1 MKNEARYLEVLLM
14 AWEIDPSHSQATFT
28 VKHMMFSTVRGQF
41 KVLSGHVHI
50 DEQHPENSWVD
61 AQVDASSV
69 DTRDERR
76 DGHLKS
82 PDFFDVQNYPTLTFK
97 SNKIEHVSG
106 DEYKVY
112 GDLTMRGVSKPVVFD
127 GEYNGQGK
135 SPYGILVAGLS
146 AKTKINR
153 KDWGLNWNAALES
166 GGVLVS
172 DQVTI
177 EIDLEVL
184 QKGEEKKEAD
194 LESQA
199 AS

>member
-1 MKNEARYLEVLLM
+1 M
-14 AWEIDPSHSQATFT
+14 AWEIDPSHSTVTFS
-28 VKHMMFSTVRGQF
+28 VKHMMFSTVRGHF
-41 KVLSGHVHI
+41 NVLSGHLHI

-82 PDFFDVQNYPTLTFK
+82 PDFFDTEKYPIITFK
-97 SNKIEHVSG
+97 STKVEHIRG
-106 DEYKVY
+106 NEYKVY
-112 GDLTMRGVSKPVVFD
+112 GDFTMHGVTKPVVFD
-127 GEYNGQGK
+127 AEYNGQGK
-135 SPYGILVAGLS
+135 NPWGMQVAGLA

-153 KDWGLNWNAALES
+153 KEWGLNWNQALET

-172 DQVTI
+172 DDITI
-177 EIDLEVL
+177 EIDLEAVY
-184 QKGEEKKEAD
+184 KGEETSREAVGAQ
-194 LESQA
+194 S